1 MQHLESI
8 PLTRVVKLT
17 LDPQYIESFK
27 AVFVGHKQGIA
38 QMEGCIS
45 LQAYQD
51 HKEPNIF
58 FTISQWQDEHALD
71 NYRYS
76 EFFKALWSTVKPMFT
91 AKAMAHSLTPIG

>member
-1 MQHLESI
+1 MTT

-17 LDPQYIESFK
+17 LASEHIDDFK
-27 AVFVGHKQGIA
+27 QIWTGHKAAIA
-38 QMEGCIS
+38 GMEGCIS

-58 FTISQWQDEHALD
+58 FTISQWESEHYLD

-76 EFFKALWSTVKPMFT
+76 EFFKKLWSTVRPMFT
-91 AKAMAHSLTPIG
+91 AKAMAHSLTRL